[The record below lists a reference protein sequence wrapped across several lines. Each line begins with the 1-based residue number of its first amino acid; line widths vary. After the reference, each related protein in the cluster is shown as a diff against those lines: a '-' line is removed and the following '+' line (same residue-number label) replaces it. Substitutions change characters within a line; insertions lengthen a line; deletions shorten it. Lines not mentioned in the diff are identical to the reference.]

1 MSSNNSDDSD
11 EKRKTDS
18 FSDLMKGVKPLTQD
32 KIDPDS
38 TPKPKAVTKSAD
50 HLLNQENLKPQSL
63 GELEYVTPVA
73 PDETLSF
80 VRGGIQDKLKI
91 KLKKGL
97 IPFELKLDLH
107 GATVK
112 VAAKELQYTIEHAYS
127 AGMRCILV
135 IHGRGLGS
143 FDNKPALKT
152 HVNYWLRELPQVL
165 AFHSA
170 QPKHGGVGALYVL
183 LKRQKEK

>member
-1 MSSNNSDDSD
+1 MSSNNSDDKS
-11 EKRKTDS
+11 KTDS
-18 FSDLMKGVKPLTQD
+18 FSDLMKDVKPLTQD

-38 TPKPKAVTKSAD
+38 TPKPKPATKSTH
-50 HLLNQENLKPQSL
+50 HLSKQENSGHQTL

-112 VAAKELQYTIEHAYS
+112 QAAKELQHTIEHAYI

-170 QPKHGGVGALYVL
+170 QPQHGGVGALYVL
-183 LKRQKEK
+183 LKRRRE